1 MQKSPLNPK
10 ELGFYITISQIGLEM
25 VAPLVLGLVLDYNLG
40 WAPWGAVVGAA
51 LGFVTGVGHLIS
63 LLNQHQ
69 DSGSS
74 KPPRDTP

>member
-40 WAPWGAVVGAA
+40 WAPWGAVVGAV
-51 LGFVTGVGHLIS
+51 LGFVTGLGHLIS
-63 LLNQHQ
+63 LLNHHQ
-69 DSGSS
+69 DSGPDQ
-74 KPPRDTP
+74 PPRDTP